1 MKKWRT
7 LEEIDALVTGLTQ
20 RSRTLNLKRYTIVI
34 AVFKYTGRCTER
46 LMKGSE
52 ARLA

>member
-20 RSRTLNLKRYTIVI
+20 QSGALNLERFTIVN
-34 AVFKYTGRCTER
+34 AVFKYTGRRTER
-46 LMKGSE
+46 PMKGSE
-52 ARLA
+52 VRLV

>member
-20 RSRTLNLKRYTIVI
+20 QSRVLNLERFTIVN
-34 AVFKYTGRCTER
+34 AVFKYTGSHTER
-46 LMKGSE
+46 PMKGCE
-52 ARLA
+52 VRLM

>member
-20 RSRTLNLKRYTIVI
+20 QSRVLNLERFTIVNEFLNI
-34 AVFKYTGRCTER
+34 QEDALKD
-46 LMKGSE
+46 
-52 ARLA
+52 